1 MLKVLEN
8 SYRATNISFI
18 QEWTESAE
26 KAEVNLYEII
36 NAIKVDQHTLI

>member
-18 QEWTESAE
+18 QEWTEL

-36 NAIKVDQHTLI
+36 NIYKINKL